1 MHRLRIV
8 VVLCLLN
15 GLAACSVT
23 EHKRVGTVQNQIYAN
38 DSFNSGRQVT
48 AQQLPQRQAQQQ
60 HHHYHYRSPYPY
72 IQEELRPW
80 GMAQSYT
87 RVIRKSQAVRG
98 AVLADDPFHGVSAF
112 SFVNCATVDL
122 VGSDGLGLY
131 SVAQPVCTM
140 TTSTLSEL
148 DFYVR

>member
-1 MHRLRIV
+1 MSPIRLV
-8 VVLCLLN
+8 TVLSTLSI
-15 GLAACSVT
+15 LAACSVT
-23 EHKRVGTVQNQIYAN
+23 EHRRVGPVQNQIYAK
-38 DSFNSGRQVT
+38 DSFNSG
-48 AQQLPQRQAQQQ
+48 QQATPQRVVEKQVQ
-60 HHHYHYRSPYPY
+60 HHHYHSRAPYPY

-87 RVIRKSQAVRG
+87 RVLRKSQAVRG
-98 AVLADDPFHGVSAF
+98 AILADDPFYGVSAF

-122 VGSDGLGLY
+122 VGSDGVGLY
-131 SVAQPVCTM
+131 SIAQPVCTM